1 MQMPLEPALSP
12 KEGQLI
18 WSEILQEAK
27 NQNLTAPT
35 VVRSLAKLSF
45 LTLCFAIALVFAWVT
60 TNPLALGLALLIL
73 SILMSQFAFLGHDA
87 GHGTISRSTLTN
99 RLFGQFSMTLIAGM
113 CFDAWFRTHKTHHQ
127 FCQNE
132 DKDPDMAVSTVVSLT
147 HKSSL
152 NKSRVGR
159 FFTQYQHVH
168 IWFLSLF
175 FAHSQRHLTQWDAI
189 RWRCFLDG
197 FVTFFHLCIWIL
209 IPLYLDVSLTRILLV
224 YFVPAFILGPHLA
237 AIFWVNHIGM
247 PVVERQERFSFLE
260 HQALTSRT
268 VSIPQGTHWLF
279 GGLDYQVEH
288 HLLSQVPSHRL
299 KDLQKIV
306 IPAFKQHRVPY
317 AGKGWW
323 ETIRDIKTHLSSI
336 ARGETLEK
344 GESCKMA

>member
-1 MQMPLEPALSP
+1 MRMTLEPALDH
-12 KEGQLI
+12 KEGQRI
-18 WSEILQEAK
+18 WSEILQAAK
-27 NQNLTAPT
+27 NQKLTAPT
-35 VVRSLAKLSF
+35 VARSLAKLSF
-45 LTLCFAIALVFAWVT
+45 LTACFAIALIFAWFT
-60 TNPLALGLALLIL
+60 TIPLALCLAILFL

-87 GHGTISRSTLTN
+87 GHGTISRSSVTN

-113 CFDAWFRTHKTHHQ
+113 CFDAWFRTHKAHHQ

-152 NKSRVGR
+152 NKGAVGQ
-159 FFTQYQHVH
+159 FFTKYQHIH

-175 FAHSQRHLTQWDAI
+175 FAHSQRHLTQVDAL

-197 FVTFFHLCIWIL
+197 FVTLLHLSIWIL
-209 IPLYLDVSLTRILLV
+209 IPLCFDVSLSRILLV
-224 YFVPAFILGPHLA
+224 YFIPAFILGPHLA

-247 PVVERQERFSFLE
+247 PVIERQERFSFLE

-268 VSIPQGTHWLF
+268 VTIPKGMHWLF
-279 GGLDYQVEH
+279 GGLDFQIEH

-306 IPAFKQHRVPY
+306 ISAFREHRIAY
-317 AGKGWW
+317 AGKSWW
-323 ETIRDIKTHLSSI
+323 ETIRDIRGHLKSI
-336 ARGETLEK
+336 AISVK
-344 GESCKMA
+344 S